1 MASARKTSSGEM
13 VLKGIGVSP
22 GIAVAPVF
30 LLAADD
36 RLVPERRLTDREA
49 LAEIMRLENAI
60 IETRRQLTDIHRHV
74 EEQAGRQHADI
85 FDMHKLVLDD
95 PAFIAEVFDG
105 ILKRHANAEH
115 AIRLAA
121 EGYTDTLSRVE
132 DDYLRERV
140 SDVKDVARRLIR
152 NLSDSTHTPLT
163 GLSVRS
169 VIVGVDLAPSETA
182 TLQREWVLGF
192 ATDQGSPTSH
202 TAIMARALGI
212 PAVVGLSNISQLVK
226 VGEEI
231 LVDGSSGEV
240 VLRPSTERRR
250 MAGLYAEEQRTIQ
263 TELGT
268 LRDQP
273 AETADGHAIVLS
285 ANVELVSELP
295 AVLQSGAQGIGLF
308 RSEYLYISRETLPS
322 EEEQLAAYG
331 EAAKAMAPQPVIIR
345 TVDLGG
351 DKFASSVR
359 VPHEVNPFLGFRAI
373 RFCLAQPALFKTQVR
388 AILRASA
395 LGRVS
400 MMYPMISN
408 VGEVR
413 QANAIV
419 DACKEELRGEGLD
432 FDEKMPVGAM
442 VEIPSA
448 ALTAEI
454 IAPHVKFFSLGTN
467 DLVQYTLAVDRVNER
482 VAHLYEPTHPAVLRL
497 IRCTIE
503 AGHAHGVWVGVCG
516 EMAGNP
522 VLTPLLVGMGLDEL
536 STVPANVPA
545 VKDAIRRVRLSDA
558 QALAENAAKLGTAAE
573 ILDLCRELTKRTAPE
588 ILRLAGKPGAER
600 GSATPGK

>member
-1 MASARKTSSGEM
+1 MAAARKSNSGEM

-30 LLAADD
+30 LLVADE
-36 RLVPERRLTDREA
+36 RLVPERRLTDGEA
-49 LAEIMRLENAI
+49 PVEIMRLENAM
-60 IETRRQLTDIHRHV
+60 IETRRQLTEIHRHV
-74 EEQAGRQHADI
+74 EKQAGRQHAQI

-95 PAFIAEVFDG
+95 PAFISEVFEG
-105 ILKRHANAEH
+105 ILTRHGNAEH
-115 AIRLAA
+115 AVRLAA
-121 EGYTDTLSRVE
+121 ESYTETLSHVE

-140 SDVKDVARRLIR
+140 IDVKDVARRLMR
-152 NLSDSTHTPLT
+152 NLSDPTRTPLT

-226 VGEEI
+226 IGEEI

-240 VLRPSTERRR
+240 VLRPSAERRR
-250 MAGLYAEEQRTIQ
+250 MAGLHAEARRTIE
-263 TELGT
+263 TELGM

-285 ANVELVSELP
+285 ANVELLAELP
-295 AVLQSGAQGIGLF
+295 AVLQSGAHGIGLF

-322 EEEQLAAYG
+322 EDEQLAAYG
-331 EAAKAMAPQPVIIR
+331 EAARVMAPRPVIVR

-359 VPHEVNPFLGFRAI
+359 VPHELNPFLGFRAI

-395 LGRVS
+395 MGRVS

-408 VGEVR
+408 VDEVR
-413 QANAIV
+413 QANAILQ
-419 DACKEELRGEGLD
+419 ACKDELRDEGLA
-432 FDEKMPVGAM
+432 FDREMPVGAM

-497 IRCTIE
+497 IRYTIE

-522 VLTPLLVGMGLDEL
+522 LLAPLLVGMGVDEL
-536 STVPANVPA
+536 STAPANVPA
-545 VKDAIRRVRLSDA
+545 VKDAIRRVRLGEA
-558 QALAENAAKLGTAAE
+558 QALAAAAARLGTAEE
-573 ILDLCRELTKRTAPE
+573 IMALCRELTKRTAPE
-588 ILRLAGKPGAER
+588 ILRLVSNSGIER
-600 GSATPGK
+600 GRATTGK

>member
-1 MASARKTSSGEM
+1 MPAVRKPSSGEM
-13 VLKGIGVSP
+13 ILRGIGVSP

-30 LLAADD
+30 LLIADD
-36 RLVPERRLTDREA
+36 RLVPERRLTEGEA
-49 LAEIMRLENAI
+49 PAELMRLENAV
-60 IETRRQLTDIHRHV
+60 IETRRQLTEIQRHV
-74 EEQAGRQHADI
+74 EEQAGSQHAGI

-95 PAFIAEVFDG
+95 PAFISEVFDG
-105 ILKRHANAEH
+105 ILKRHANVEH
-115 AIRLAA
+115 AVRLAS
-121 EGYTDTLSRVE
+121 ESYNEILSRVE

-140 SDVKDVARRLIR
+140 SDVKDVARRLMR
-152 NLSDSTHTPLT
+152 NLSDSARTPLT
-163 GLSVRS
+163 GMSVRS

-182 TLQREWVLGF
+182 TLQRELVLGF

-212 PAVVGLSNISQLVK
+212 PAVVGLRDISQLVK
-226 VGEEI
+226 AGEEI

-240 VLRPSTERRR
+240 VLRPSFERRR
-250 MAGLYAEEQRTIQ
+250 KAVAHTEARRTIEI
-263 TELGT
+263 ELGT

-273 AETADGHAIVLS
+273 AETSDGHAIVLS

-295 AVLQSGAQGIGLF
+295 MVLQSGAQGIGLF

-322 EEEQLAAYG
+322 EDEQLAAYG
-331 EAAKAMAPQPVIIR
+331 EATKAMASRPVIIR

-359 VPHEVNPFLGFRAI
+359 VPNEINPFLGFRAI
-373 RFCLAQPALFKTQVR
+373 RFCLAQPALFKTQIR

-413 QANAIV
+413 QANQIV
-419 DACKEELRGEGLD
+419 EACKEELRNEGKA
-432 FDEKMPVGAM
+432 FDPEMPVGAM

-454 IAPHVKFFSLGTN
+454 I
-467 DLVQYTLAVDRVNER
+467 
-482 VAHLYEPTHPAVLRL
+482 
-497 IRCTIE
+497 
-503 AGHAHGVWVGVCG
+503 
-516 EMAGNP
+516 
-522 VLTPLLVGMGLDEL
+522 
-536 STVPANVPA
+536 
-545 VKDAIRRVRLSDA
+545 
-558 QALAENAAKLGTAAE
+558 
-573 ILDLCRELTKRTAPE
+573 
-588 ILRLAGKPGAER
+588 
-600 GSATPGK
+600 